1 MADVRVVSAAGD
13 ASPLQQLLDDYTAS
27 CRARGLSARTVD
39 GAYGY
44 PLRHVFIPFCN
55 EEGITEPGQIT
66 GRLLDRL
73 SAQLLERDSHRGRP
87 MSKHTVHS
95 YMRAINHFLGWA
107 STEGEPVTAKAQLP
121 RLPKQLVDVLSREEI
136 QKIEDVAKPE
146 RDKIIVRTLA
156 DTGIR
161 VGELVALRPS
171 DLLAQGRSQ
180 YLKIR
185 GKGDRDRLVPLP
197 PMLYRRLRRYADRGR
212 PQDTNSDRLFLGL
225 RRSPLGTYDALTTS
239 GVNQLL
245 RLLAGTAGIKKR
257 VHPHLLR
264 HSFATWALTRGMNP
278 LTLAQILGHTSLVM
292 IQNVYAHLTPADSY
306 DALLKVL
313 ADDS

>member
-1 MADVRVVSAAGD
+1 MADLRVVPGSD
-13 ASPLQQLLDDYTAS
+13 ASPLHRLLDDYLVS
-27 CRARGLSARTVD
+27 CRARGLSARTID

-44 PLRHVFIPFCN
+44 PLWRVFLPFCDA
-55 EEGITEPGQIT
+55 EGITEPEQIT
-66 GRLLDRL
+66 PRVLDRL
-73 SAQLLERDSHRGRP
+73 SAKLLENDSQRGRP

-107 STEGEPVTAKAQLP
+107 GREGEQVRAKAQLP
-121 RLPKQLVDVLSREEI
+121 RLPKQLVDVLSREEV
-136 QKIEDVAKPE
+136 QAMEDAAQAE

-171 DLLAQGRSQ
+171 DLQVQGRNQ

-185 GKGDRDRLVPLP
+185 GKGSRERLVPLP
-197 PMLYRRLRRYADRGR
+197 PALYRRLRRYADRSR
-212 PQDTNSDRLFLGL
+212 PDDTNSDRLFLAL
-225 RRSPLGTYDALTTS
+225 RRSPLGTFDALTTS
-239 GVNQLL
+239 GVSQLL
-245 RLLAGTAGIKKR
+245 RALAITADIKKR

-278 LTLAQILGHTSLVM
+278 LTLAQILGHSSLVM

-313 ADDS
+313 ADD

>member
-1 MADVRVVSAAGD
+1 MADLRVVPGSAD
-13 ASPLQQLLDDYTAS
+13 ASPLHRLLDDYLAS
-27 CRARGLSARTVD
+27 CRARGLSDRTID

-44 PLRHVFIPFCN
+44 PLRRVFLPFCDD
-55 EEGITEPGQIT
+55 EGITEPEQIT
-66 GRLLDRL
+66 PRVLDRL
-73 SAQLLERDSHRGRP
+73 SAKLLDNDSHRGRP

-107 STEGEPVTAKAQLP
+107 GREGEQVRAKAQLP
-121 RLPKQLVDVLSREEI
+121 HLPKQLVDVLSREEV
-136 QKIEDVAKPE
+136 QAMEDAAQTE
-146 RDKIIVRTLA
+146 RDKIIIRTLA

-161 VGELVALRPS
+161 VGELVALRPP
-171 DLLAQGRSQ
+171 DLQVQGRNQ

-185 GKGDRDRLVPLP
+185 GKGSRERLVPLP
-197 PMLYRRLRRYADRGR
+197 PALYRRLRRYADRSR
-212 PQDTNSDRLFLGL
+212 PDDTNSDRLFLAL
-225 RRSPLGTYDALTTS
+225 RRSPLGTFDALTTS
-239 GVNQLL
+239 GVSQLL
-245 RLLAGTAGIKKR
+245 RALAVTAGIKKR

-278 LTLAQILGHTSLVM
+278 LTLAQILGHSSLVM

-313 ADDS
+313 AED